1 MTAPIAAA
9 TAATII
15 GTLSPVA
22 SDIFIVSCL
31 SGMPKDPLDI
41 LPVRM
46 PEREDCGVDPRLPDI
61 VTGSLVLDC
70 RPVKSG
76 KSVTLMNVLKRFY
89 KDQFETIYLF
99 SPTCAAGSDLTTRA
113 LLDDPKTVLFETY
126 TDEALQSILDHQRS
140 FGRGKAPRIFLG
152 FDDPIQQGIPMNAL
166 CNRLGA
172 SFRHWL
178 GGGLM
183 WYSTQVLKSAAV
195 TIRANCTHLIV
206 GRTASGKELEKL
218 TDEFSH
224 RFGGPRNLE
233 RLLNHATAN
242 SKYDFLYLKLHETPA
257 QAYKNFTD
265 LIWEGDSK

>member
-22 SDIFIVSCL
+22 SDIFIVSCQKV

-76 KSVTLMNVLKRFY
+76 KGVTLMNVLKRFY

-113 LLDDPKTVLFETY
+113 LLDDPHVVLFDTY
-126 TDEALQSILDHQRS
+126 TDEALQAILDHQRS

-178 GGGLM
+178 GGVDVVQHPG
-183 WYSTQVLKSAAV
+183 T
-195 TIRANCTHLIV
+195 
-206 GRTASGKELEKL
+206 
-218 TDEFSH
+218 
-224 RFGGPRNLE
+224 
-233 RLLNHATAN
+233 
-242 SKYDFLYLKLHETPA
+242 
-257 QAYKNFTD
+257 
-265 LIWEGDSK
+265 